1 MAGAYTITISAVDK
15 ATAAFDVVNKRVDAL
30 NKRLAAAQAPFKA
43 LGERFEK
50 FTKLTGLDKIAT
62 GFGSVAARGTD
73 AFKSMMR
80 VVEPLAAITG
90 VASIAGL
97 YKLASGWAEI
107 GRQLG
112 QQATRANLS
121 VNALQGLQGAARLA
135 GIDAAAL
142 TGGMTTLND
151 NMRNAAFGGAPQFI
165 QALQALGLNYD
176 DIKKKTPEDA
186 LGIFADKIKAIKNP
200 TDQAVA
206 ATALFGGA
214 GEAMLPFL
222 RDGAK
227 GIAEYREEAVR
238 LGRQLGQQGVD
249 DANAFGRAQTRLEI
263 ATRGV
268 ANVLGDK
275 LGVALTPVLN
285 QFADW
290 LGKSPQV
297 TAALDAAGAAAK
309 AFADWLRSVNWTGVA
324 TEIGTIAGHV
334 NDVAQALGGW
344 KAAGL
349 DILRFMV
356 VVWAAPIMFA
366 IFKIGAALAKVPQ
379 QAVAAAAAANAQ
391 MAKINT
397 GGGVATAAGGGM
409 NLLKFAAGPLAIA
422 LGALSGDNSVA
433 QPGDMSKQYP
443 WLERLNQ
450 LINGT
455 GDSPSFFNGGVGR
468 LFSNSTTPGTG
479 GDDGGTREIPPGE
492 ARKNAREM
500 AAVFKQAGYTNE
512 FSAGMLGSAMGES
525 GDNPDPKHNNEGRGI
540 FQDSPQRQAAIAEHM
555 KKPFAQLTAT
565 EQAQG
570 AVWEIANNPA
580 FASLNTMAHTSHD
593 AIGSSDAIVKTFEA
607 PADIPGQQSARAPMT
622 RGALHQIQLD
632 DQNAP
637 LPGQPAGDPVNM
649 PPVGAAGAPG
659 ATGTVDMNVKVQG
672 AAQVTTQATGN
683 VNVETRNVA
692 QSGY

>member
-1 MAGAYTITISAVDK
+1 MAGAYTIVISAVDK

-30 NKRLAAAQAPFKA
+30 NKRIANAQAPFKA

-50 FTKLTGLDKIAT
+50 FTKITGLDKIAT
-62 GFGSVAARGTD
+62 GFGNVAKGGYD
-73 AFKSMMR
+73 AFKTMMR
-80 VVEPLAAITG
+80 VIEPLAAITG

-97 YKLASGWAEI
+97 YKLASAWGEL
-107 GRQLG
+107 GTRLG
-112 QQATRANLS
+112 QQAMRAGLT
-121 VNALQGLQGAARLA
+121 ADKLQSLQGAARLA
-135 GIDAAAL
+135 GIDAGTL
-142 TGGMTTLND
+142 TSGMTTLND

-165 QALQALGLNYD
+165 QALQVLGLNYD
-176 DIKKKTPEDA
+176 EIKTKTPEKA
-186 LGIFADKIKAIKNP
+186 LGIFADKIAAIKNP

-222 RDGAK
+222 RDGAR
-227 GIAEYREEAVR
+227 GIEEYRIEAER
-238 LGRQLGQQGVD
+238 LGRQLGQRGVD
-249 DANAFGRAQTRLEI
+249 DANEFRKAQTRLEL

-268 ANVLGDK
+268 ANALGDK

-285 QFADW
+285 QFAEW
-290 LGKSPQV
+290 LAKSPQV
-297 TAALDAAGAAAK
+297 TAALEAAGGAAK
-309 AFADWLRSVNWTGVA
+309 AFADWLQSVNWGAVA
-324 TEIGTIAGHV
+324 TEVGTIAGHI

-349 DILRFMV
+349 DILRFMIL
-356 VVWAAPIMFA
+356 VWAAPIMLS
-366 IFKIGAALAKVPQ
+366 IVKIGMALAKVPGQ
-379 QAVAAAAAANAQ
+379 AAAATVAANAELS
-391 MAKINT
+391 KINPA
-397 GGGVATAAGGGM
+397 GAAGKAGFSGAS
-409 NLLKFAAGPLAIA
+409 LLKFAAGPLAVA

-455 GDSPSFFNGGVGR
+455 GDNPSFFNGGMGR

-479 GDDGGTREIPPGE
+479 GDDGGTKEIPPGE

-555 KKPFAQLTAT
+555 KKPFAQLTAA

-607 PADIPGQQSARAPMT
+607 PADIPGQQRARAPMT

-637 LPGQPAGDPVNM
+637 SPGQPAGDPVNM

-692 QSGY
+692 KSGY